1 MPICQVHDKVVIED
15 CELLKKAKFPTT
27 CTLNSHF
34 QTPPSSLAHS
44 NTFLCMGTIFR
55 SFLCAI
61 PWNTVSF
68 VCKWLM
74 FSGFLRDLFQVC
86 CFSSSVSKS
95 TRSSIGKW
103 FRIHKAICSMSSGNL
118 IILLDNNHFH
128 WHAIFGGVSVLIMR
142 CVKIFKKG
150 ICFVF
155 DLS

>member
-68 VCKWLM
+68 VCK
-74 FSGFLRDLFQVC
+74 
-86 CFSSSVSKS
+86 
-95 TRSSIGKW
+95 
-103 FRIHKAICSMSSGNL
+103 
-118 IILLDNNHFH
+118 
-128 WHAIFGGVSVLIMR
+128 
-142 CVKIFKKG
+142 
-150 ICFVF
+150 
-155 DLS
+155 